1 MEFLFTAQL
10 QMHKNDVK
18 CYGYES
24 KCSALH
30 ESYENLSKD
39 GRESMY
45 TIQVNNY
52 LLQHEVSD
60 SLPADAGCHLIKLK
74 EGHVA
79 IDFVIIE
86 RLAGKGAEK
95 LFLVQVSTTKY
106 QKRSGPKLKDVYNPH
121 ITLND
126 KSPLIFYS
134 EKEKIDPSQC
144 YFVQMFPQ
152 VKTLVKRSVKK
163 LKCIFCIYVTIC
175 TAIFILK
182 KMRIPTRTF
191 DYRAFSSRVSPF
203 TFSVVFPSN
212 RLKGRNYRSKVSLH
226 RRLHKLIEISSV
238 DLFCLCVSTS
248 KNIPSKS

>member
-144 YFVQMFPQ
+144 YFVYASTDVPTSENFSKEECEKAK
-152 VKTLVKRSVKK
+152 VYFFHLCNHLHSH
-163 LKCIFCIYVTIC
+163 IYIEKNAHSYTHV
-175 TAIFILK
+175 
-182 KMRIPTRTF
+182 
-191 DYRAFSSRVSPF
+191 
-203 TFSVVFPSN
+203 
-212 RLKGRNYRSKVSLH
+212 RL
-226 RRLHKLIEISSV
+226 
-238 DLFCLCVSTS
+238 
-248 KNIPSKS
+248 